1 MLLELIGRENEG
13 TVILSNVETAL
24 LMTQQHI
31 PEEFN
36 LQQHHYE
43 SLKSQKCTLG
53 FLRKS
58 LFLVCIGWRRAVQ
71 SCLV

>member
-1 MLLELIGRENEG
+1 MLLELLDQENEG
-13 TVILSNVETAL
+13 TVTLSNVETAHL
-24 LMTQQHI
+24 KTQQHI

-43 SLKSQKCTLG
+43 NLKSQKCTFG
-53 FLRKS
+53 FLSKP
-58 LFLVCIGWRRAVQ
+58 LFLVCIGWRRTVQ